1 LIIRHEPDVQVP
13 PAPPIIVR
21 QQAAAAIKLPAQ
33 VYRERPPRTPPSIP
47 QEVITLPGRT
57 IEPPP
62 RQVIVERMAQAAALP
77 GDIVIERWLGYGQQR
92 RRVVHEKP
100 VQRTQS
106 LAVAKN
112 VLIDWE
118 SQDRT
123 QVRQNYRF
131 LGVEQ
136 CDPVMYERSHGHE
149 LVESARLPAFANEMN
164 VTSHIPNGEILADKQ
179 HLQQHDFIL
188 VGDVEA
194 LKLVEGR
201 QDLTKYL
208 RPTIVK
214 F

>member
-21 QQAAAAIKLPAQ
+21 QQASGVIKMPPM

-77 GDIVIERWLGYGQQR
+77 GDIVIERWLAHGRQR

-106 LAVAKN
+106 SAAPRN

-123 QVRQNYRF
+123 QIRQKLNF

-149 LVESARLPAFANEMN
+149 LVESARLPAFANEIN

-179 HLQQHDFIL
+179 HLQSREYIL

-194 LKLVEGR
+194 LNLVEE
-201 QDLTKYL
+201 DLTKYL
-208 RPTIVK
+208 ISR